1 MRWAVVYATGEGQT
15 ARIAAA
21 LAERLEAHGHAAV
34 AQEVRRGG
42 STVDLDGVDRVV
54 VVGSIH
60 LGRFA
65 RRLVRWCSAHAEVL
79 ARRRA
84 VLVTVSLTAAGH
96 DPAEWAGLRAIVDR
110 FGAKT
115 GWRARAIHH
124 AAGRLAYSRY
134 DPLTR
139 WVMHRIARAHG
150 LDAAGA
156 GDVEL
161 TDWDA
166 VRRLADE
173 LAASA

>member
-15 ARIAAA
+15 GRIAAA
-21 LAERLEAHGHAAV
+21 LAERLQAHGQTVGVHELRRGGAAV
-34 AQEVRRGG
+34 A
-42 STVDLDGVDRVV
+42 LDGVDRVV
-54 VVGSIH
+54 VAGSIH

-65 RRLVRWCSAHAEVL
+65 RRLVRWCAAHADGL

-84 VLVTVSLTAAGH
+84 VLITVSLTAAG
-96 DPAEWAGLRAIVDR
+96 DDAAEWSGLRTIVER
-110 FGAKT
+110 FGAET
-115 GWRARAIHH
+115 GWRAQAIHH
-124 AAGRLAYSRY
+124 VPGRLAYSRY

-150 LDAAGA
+150 LDAGLA

-161 TDWDA
+161 TDWAA
-166 VRRLADE
+166 VRRLGDE